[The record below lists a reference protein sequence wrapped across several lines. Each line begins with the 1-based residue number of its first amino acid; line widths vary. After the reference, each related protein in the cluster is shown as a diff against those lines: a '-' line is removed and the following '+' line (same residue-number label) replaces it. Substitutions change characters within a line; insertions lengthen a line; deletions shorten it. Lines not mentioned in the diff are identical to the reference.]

1 MSTTV
6 EITPEMLEAAR
17 RKKMEDERLAA
28 TMGNEDPGAQNI
40 CIGCE

>member
-1 MSTTV
+1 MSI

-17 RKKMEDERLAA
+17 AKRAQDAQLENIDVQ
-28 TMGNEDPGAQNI
+28 DPGTANI

>member
-1 MSTTV
+1 MKI

-17 RKKMEDERLAA
+17 KKREQEVLVDI
-28 TMGNEDPGAQNI
+28 EDPGTANI